1 MWPRYCSRCGSPLPR
16 GDERGRASTGP
27 ICPECN
33 TKSEIRPEVWVAG
46 LVTREG
52 EGGPEVLLIRRQP
65 DFETGGGLYAL
76 PGVRLE
82 HREDVREVLTRA
94 FWNQVGLRATV
105 GACIDAHTDLLGDRR
120 LLTTWFKVAA
130 NSSSPT
136 PGAEAEEAG
145 FFPIS
150 RLPELVLPSERLVIE
165 RQESVSD
172 DAEVDLPAR
181 LQQRKRR
188 YRELLEAYTNELMRS
203 AWINDLHLR
212 LSRLETPEAI
222 ARLAAE
228 QLVSRS
234 EVDLV
239 RVWFPGPP
247 DRCGECPWASR
258 CPQRGCLHL
267 LTSAAATPEEGHEP
281 QPIRPEEERVPMIR
295 GIPAADVALKDHPL
309 RAELPGAGATPDR
322 FEGFPLPYGG
332 SSSGVLGLVSRTP
345 MDPNARRLFEVV
357 ARHIATLFRNA
368 RLVDDLRS
376 ANEVKLGFISRMSH
390 ELKTPLTAILGYS
403 ELLRDEL
410 EAEGNDMGAEGAAT
424 IQASGRRLLEI
435 VESILELAKLQS
447 GTVRLR
453 LEPLELGDLIEE
465 RVPRWAK
472 QGRERNQEVVF
483 ERGGPAQ
490 VEGDRSRVRQIMDAL
505 VENALKFGGD
515 DSTISITVESN
526 EDAVVCSVE
535 DKGIGVPAEALE
547 RIFEPFHQVSE
558 KIHLDY
564 GGLGLGLAL
573 VKDLVQ
579 QMGGQV
585 GVESHLGEGSRF
597 WFTLK
602 HPDPA

>member
-16 GDERGRASTGP
+16 GGGRGRASTGP

-52 EGGPEVLLIRRQP
+52 EGGTEVLLIRRQP

-94 FWNQVGLRATV
+94 LWNQVGLRATI

-130 NSSSPT
+130 KGSPA
-136 PGAEAEEAG
+136 PGAEADEAR

-150 RLPELVLPSERLVIE
+150 RLPELVLQSERLVIE
-165 RQESVSD
+165 RAQGAVE

-212 LSRLETPEAI
+212 LSRLETPDAI
-222 ARLAAE
+222 AQLAAE

-267 LTSAAATPEEGHEP
+267 LTSAATAEEGHDPEP
-281 QPIRPEEERVPMIR
+281 IGPEEERVPMIR
-295 GIPAADVALKDHPL
+295 GLPAADVALKDHPL

-453 LEPLELGDLIEE
+453 LESFELGDLIEE
-465 RVPRWAK
+465 RLPRWSK
-472 QGRERNQEVVF
+472 QGRERGVELTL
-483 ERGGPAQ
+483 ERGGSAAL
-490 VEGDRSRVRQIMDAL
+490 VHGDRSRVRQVIDAV
-505 VENALKFGGD
+505 VENALKFSEDNG
-515 DSTISITVESN
+515 TIKISVESN
-526 EDAVVCSVE
+526 EAAVVCSVQ
-535 DKGIGVPAEALE
+535 DHGIGVPAEALE

-597 WFTLK
+597 WFTLN

>member
-1 MWPRYCSRCGSPLPR
+1 M
-16 GDERGRASTGP
+16 
-27 ICPECN
+27 
-33 TKSEIRPEVWVAG
+33 
-46 LVTREG
+46 TRETEAG
-52 EGGPEVLLIRRQP
+52 TEVLLIRRQP

-82 HREDVREVLTRA
+82 HREDVREVLARA

-105 GACIDAHTDLLGDRR
+105 GACIDAHTELLGERR
-120 LLTTWFKVAA
+120 LLTTWFKVATKGGDA
-130 NSSSPT
+130 VA
-136 PGAEAEEAG
+136 GAEADEAR
-145 FFPIS
+145 FFPTT
-150 RLPELVLPSERLVIE
+150 RLPELVLQSERLVIE
-165 RQESVSD
+165 RFSGTVEGE
-172 DAEVDLPAR
+172 AEVDLPAR

-212 LSRLETPEAI
+212 LSRLETPDAI
-222 ARLAAE
+222 AQLAAE

-267 LTSAAATPEEGHEP
+267 LTSAATAEEGHEP
-281 QPIRPEEERVPMIR
+281 EPIKPEEERVPMIR
-295 GIPAADVALKDHPL
+295 GLPAADVALKDHPL

-410 EAEGNDMGAEGAAT
+410 EAEGNDMGAEGAST

-453 LEPLELGDLIEE
+453 LESLELGDLLEE
-465 RVPRWAK
+465 RLPRWSK
-472 QGRERNQEVVF
+472 QGRERGLEVKLD
-483 ERGGPAQ
+483 RGGAAL
-490 VEGDRSRVRQIMDAL
+490 VYGDRSRVRQVADAI
-505 VENALKFGGD
+505 VENALKFSED
-515 DSTISITVESN
+515 NSTIEISVESN
-526 EDAVVCSVE
+526 EDAVVCSVK
-535 DKGIGVPAEALE
+535 DHGIGVPAEALE

-585 GVESHLGEGSRF
+585 GVESQLGEGSRF

-602 HPDPA
+602 HPEPA

>member
-1 MWPRYCSRCGSPLPR
+1 M
-16 GDERGRASTGP
+16 
-27 ICPECN
+27 
-33 TKSEIRPEVWVAG
+33 
-46 LVTREG
+46 TRETEAG
-52 EGGPEVLLIRRQP
+52 TEVLLIRRQP

-82 HREDVREVLTRA
+82 HREDVREVLARA

-105 GACIDAHTDLLGDRR
+105 GTCLDAHTDLLGERR
-120 LLTTWFKVAA
+120 LLTTWFKVATKGGEA
-130 NSSSPT
+130 VA
-136 PGAEAEEAG
+136 GAEADEAR
-145 FFPIS
+145 FFPTT
-150 RLPELVLPSERLVIE
+150 RLPELVLQSERLVIE
-165 RQESVSD
+165 RVSGTVEG

-212 LSRLETPEAI
+212 LSRLETPDAI
-222 ARLAAE
+222 AQLAAE

-267 LTSAAATPEEGHEP
+267 LTSAATAEEGREP
-281 QPIRPEEERVPMIR
+281 EPIKPEEERVPMIR
-295 GIPAADVALKDHPL
+295 GLPAADVALKDHPL

-410 EAEGNDMGAEGAAT
+410 EAEGNDMGAEGAST

-453 LEPLELGDLIEE
+453 LESLELGDLLEE
-465 RVPRWAK
+465 RLPRWSK
-472 QGRERNQEVVF
+472 QGRERGLEIKLD
-483 ERGGPAQ
+483 RGGAAL
-490 VEGDRSRVRQIMDAL
+490 VHGDRSRVRQVADAI
-505 VENALKFGGD
+505 VENALKFSED
-515 DSTISITVESN
+515 NSTIEISVESN
-526 EDAVVCSVE
+526 EDAVVCSVK
-535 DKGIGVPAEALE
+535 DHGIGVPAEALE

-585 GVESHLGEGSRF
+585 GVESQLGEGSRF

-602 HPDPA
+602 HPEPA